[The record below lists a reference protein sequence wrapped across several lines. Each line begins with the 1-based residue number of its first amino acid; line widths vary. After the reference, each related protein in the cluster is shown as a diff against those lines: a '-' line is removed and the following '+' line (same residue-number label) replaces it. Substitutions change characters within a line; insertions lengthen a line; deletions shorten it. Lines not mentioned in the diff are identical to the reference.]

1 MSNTSPTK
9 QPPPKSSGKNVT
21 CNVFFLDGENV
32 EFSID
37 KNDNGRALFD
47 KVCTRLDLIERDYF
61 GLTYTDDRG
70 PSHLKYWLNLDKK
83 IAKQK
88 KRGAWVFEF
97 ALKFYPPDPS
107 QLRES
112 LTRWLVVL
120 QVRRDLLS
128 GRIPCTSTTYA
139 ILGSYNVQAD
149 IGEYDPADH
158 GNAYDYIKDMAFA
171 PNQTPELLEK
181 IAELHKQHKGQTP
194 DEAEKGFLDN
204 AKKLAMYGVDL
215 HKAKDSENNAV
226 MVGVCCSGLL
236 IFRDKLRLNRFV
248 WPKILKLSYKRNHF
262 YIKIR
267 PGEMERN
274 DTTIMFKLDNH
285 RLAKRLWKT
294 CVEHHAFFRLR
305 EAEKPSN
312 NVSFPRFGSKFR
324 YSGRTLYQ
332 TRQTAAL
339 LDRPP
344 PFFERSQPARNTMP
358 DTGTRSRSMD
368 DMGHH
373 KKKGSYEDGMYDPDR
388 DSKTLPNRYGDEK
401 DKKDVKGVPTAY
413 AKGGRDGDS
422 HGAGDDKTIQRRPW
436 DSDTA
441 DRKDRL
447 PSQGGYD
454 PATEAVTGVSPGSA
468 PLEAGRQRRY
478 NPYGPPYGKD
488 GYNDDGYDKDGFD
501 KDGYDKDG
509 FDKDGYDRKGRKTP
523 YGPPYGKDGFNPNG
537 YDKDGYDKD
546 GYDKDGYDRD
556 DYDIKGRKK
565 PYAGPY
571 GKDGY
576 NKNGYKPDGYDRDG
590 YDKNAFDKNG
600 NNKRGRKD
608 PYGPPFGKDGFN
620 DNGYNKHGLDRDGKD
635 KDGYDKKDLD
645 KYGRKN
651 PYAPP
656 YDQDGYNDNG
666 FDKHGFDKDG
676 YDKDGFDKDGFDKK
690 GRKTPYGPPFGKD
703 GFNENGYDKDGYDK
717 DGYDKDGYDRNDND
731 IKGYK
736 KPYAG
741 PFGKD
746 GYNKNG
752 YRPDGYD
759 RDGYDKNAFDKK
771 GNNKR
776 GKKNPYGPPFGK
788 DGFNDNGYNKHGLDR
803 DGKDKDGYDKKDL
816 DKYGRKN
823 PYAPPYDQDG
833 YNDNGFDKHG
843 FDKDGYDKDG
853 FDKDGF
859 DKKGRKTPYGPP
871 YGKDGFNE
879 NGYDKDGYD
888 KDGFDKDGYDRNDND
903 IKGYKKP
910 YAGPFGKDGYNKNGY
925 RPDGYDRDGYDKN
938 AFDKKGNNKRGKKN
952 PYGPP
957 FGKDGFN
964 DNGYNKHGLD
974 RDGKDKDG
982 YDKKDLDKYGRK
994 NPYAPPYDKDGYN
1007 DNGFDKHGFDR
1018 DGYDKDGFNKDGYD
1032 RNGRQ
1037 NPYGPPY
1044 GKDGYNKN
1052 GYDKNGFD
1060 RDGYDKDG
1068 YDRDGFDRNGK
1079 KNPYGPPYGKDGYN
1093 KNGYDK
1099 DGFDKHGYDKDGFDR
1114 KGYDKDGFDR
1124 DGKDKHG
1131 KPRKDKKG
1139 GIFSRIKKGSKGDS
1153 DAEESPR
1160 GKTGEKDKNNILGS
1174 ASGLPYGVGLGVG
1187 KGDMTG
1193 VVGEEKSVDNKLRFI
1208 PIPAPPKGTKDS
1220 LKPESTMPFFH
1231 PAATSTV
1238 GRPKVPPPVLPR
1250 GSQALDD
1257 SFNYKAK
1264 TGVYSGD
1271 EEDDYDFDA
1280 ALTDAI
1286 RCVTE
1291 FNPDMSVERI
1301 ECVQQI
1307 EDVKNGK

>member
-1 MSNTSPTK
+1 MIIDDKNPNKMSNTSPTK

-447 PSQGGYD
+447 PSQGDATLEHEKGRGQGDTMGLPEGQEKPETEKERKKREKEEERKKKKEAEEKKKREEEEKKKNKKKKGKGDLDTSEDRGDKIGYD

-468 PLEAGRQRRY
+468 PLEA
-478 NPYGPPYGKD
+478 
-488 GYNDDGYDKDGFD
+488 
-501 KDGYDKDG
+501 
-509 FDKDGYDRKGRKTP
+509 
-523 YGPPYGKDGFNPNG
+523 
-537 YDKDGYDKD
+537 
-546 GYDKDGYDRD
+546 
-556 DYDIKGRKK
+556 
-565 PYAGPY
+565 
-571 GKDGY
+571 
-576 NKNGYKPDGYDRDG
+576 
-590 YDKNAFDKNG
+590 
-600 NNKRGRKD
+600 
-608 PYGPPFGKDGFN
+608 
-620 DNGYNKHGLDRDGKD
+620 
-635 KDGYDKKDLD
+635 
-645 KYGRKN
+645 
-651 PYAPP
+651 
-656 YDQDGYNDNG
+656 
-666 FDKHGFDKDG
+666 
-676 YDKDGFDKDGFDKK
+676 
-690 GRKTPYGPPFGKD
+690 
-703 GFNENGYDKDGYDK
+703 
-717 DGYDKDGYDRNDND
+717 
-731 IKGYK
+731 
-736 KPYAG
+736 
-741 PFGKD
+741 
-746 GYNKNG
+746 
-752 YRPDGYD
+752 
-759 RDGYDKNAFDKK
+759 
-771 GNNKR
+771 
-776 GKKNPYGPPFGK
+776 
-788 DGFNDNGYNKHGLDR
+788 
-803 DGKDKDGYDKKDL
+803 
-816 DKYGRKN
+816 
-823 PYAPPYDQDG
+823 
-833 YNDNGFDKHG
+833 
-843 FDKDGYDKDG
+843 
-853 FDKDGF
+853 
-859 DKKGRKTPYGPP
+859 
-871 YGKDGFNE
+871 
-879 NGYDKDGYD
+879 
-888 KDGFDKDGYDRNDND
+888 
-903 IKGYKKP
+903 
-910 YAGPFGKDGYNKNGY
+910 
-925 RPDGYDRDGYDKN
+925 
-938 AFDKKGNNKRGKKN
+938 
-952 PYGPP
+952 
-957 FGKDGFN
+957 
-964 DNGYNKHGLD
+964 
-974 RDGKDKDG
+974 
-982 YDKKDLDKYGRK
+982 
-994 NPYAPPYDKDGYN
+994 
-1007 DNGFDKHGFDR
+1007 
-1018 DGYDKDGFNKDGYD
+1018 
-1032 RNGRQ
+1032 
-1037 NPYGPPY
+1037 
-1044 GKDGYNKN
+1044 
-1052 GYDKNGFD
+1052 
-1060 RDGYDKDG
+1060 
-1068 YDRDGFDRNGK
+1068 
-1079 KNPYGPPYGKDGYN
+1079 
-1093 KNGYDK
+1093 
-1099 DGFDKHGYDKDGFDR
+1099 
-1114 KGYDKDGFDR
+1114 
-1124 DGKDKHG
+1124 
-1131 KPRKDKKG
+1131 
-1139 GIFSRIKKGSKGDS
+1139 
-1153 DAEESPR
+1153 
-1160 GKTGEKDKNNILGS
+1160 NNILGS